1 MLFVLQIVFNIRYLP
16 SYLVL
21 YIKINL
27 FASISVFSR
36 LPVAD
41 YIFKRLF
48 YIGDF
53 GSLVII
59 ESVTRLIELTT
70 IKVYIHCHTYF

>member
-1 MLFVLQIVFNIRYLP
+1 MNP
-16 SYLVL
+16 
-21 YIKINL
+21 
-27 FASISVFSR
+27 FASIPAFLR
-36 LPVAD
+36 LPIAD

-53 GSLVII
+53 DSFVII
-59 ESVTRLIELTT
+59 ESVTKFIELTT